1 MGSTRD
7 IKKRINNVA
16 SVEQIIRAMNMV
28 ASTGL
33 VKVRAQLEG
42 VRPIYKEL
50 QRIVREVSL
59 EEDAKSHIFYRER
72 EIKNSLYIILTS
84 DRGFSGGYNSN
95 INKKAMEHISQGKNE
110 KLVIAGSKGYDYFK
124 KNNKNII
131 HAIVDVSDSKVY
143 YGAENLAEKTRDLY
157 VSGEVDEVFIA
168 YTHFENVLTHVPM
181 VEKLLPIKIEEDNN
195 KNTYYKSYASYK
207 KDASYKIDNIYKKYE
222 PDLDTFINKMV
233 PLYLHMNI
241 FRAFSESHT
250 SEQAARM
257 VNMDSAG
264 KNANEIIEDL
274 NREYNRKRQAAITQ
288 EINEIVGSA
297 TALSKGGKD
306 DR

>member
-72 EIKNSLYIILTS
+72 EVKNSLYIILTS

-124 KNNKNII
+124 NKDKNII

-181 VEKLLPIKIEEDNN
+181 VEKLLPIKIEEDS
-195 KNTYYKSYASYK
+195 KRDDSYKS
-207 KDASYKIDNIYKKYE
+207 DNIYKKYE

-297 TALSKGGKD
+297 NALSKGGKD